1 MSNDPI
7 ESTPATTVAKPNDQ
21 DPSPRRDV
29 EEKHI
34 SQLHE
39 TPSVLPPTLPP
50 MDKGKHAWLFL
61 TAAFAIEFLT
71 IGQSFSYGRFQSH
84 YTTHA
89 PFASNSSSQSTSSS
103 FAAVIGVLNQS
114 LILIF
119 LPLVLYLARRKPG
132 YARWMAMTGLL
143 GCVVSN
149 IASSFCTSTSQLVFT
164 QGVLQGVV

>member
-1 MSNDPI
+1 
-7 ESTPATTVAKPNDQ
+7 
-21 DPSPRRDV
+21 
-29 EEKHI
+29 
-34 SQLHE
+34 
-39 TPSVLPPTLPP
+39 

-89 PFASNSSSQSTSSS
+89 PFASSSQSSSSS

-132 YARWMAMTGLL
+132 YARWMATVGLL
-143 GCVVSN
+143 GCIVSN
-149 IASSFCTSTSQLVFT
+149 IASSFCTSTMQLVFT
-164 QGVLQGVV
+164 QGVLQGVSGKILSFTNGI